1 MPVMPFH
8 LAFLVTSLDKAR
20 PFYGGLMGCP
30 EGRWSPEWIDFD
42 FHGHQIVAH
51 LSSSRLSRIPPCCS
65 RNELLMHAASSHPG
79 QIGEIHGAI
88 Q

>member
-8 LAFLVTSLDKAR
+8 LAFLVSSLDKAR
-20 PFYGGLMGCP
+20 AIYGGLLGCP
-30 EGRWSPEWIDFD
+30 KGRSSSDWVDFD
-42 FHGHQIVAH
+42 IESHI
-51 LSSSRLSRIPPCCS
+51 RL
-65 RNELLMHAASSHPG
+65 RNELLMRAAPSHPG